1 MFHVIEGKKLYVVD
15 LVEEPAR
22 PIQSGGDPQLLPYA
36 IALEHALTDGMV
48 KVPGKY
54 GIEINLDNDTYMIHQ
69 ILE

>member
-1 MFHVIEGKKLYVVD
+1 MFHVIDGKKLYVVD

-22 PIQSGGDPQLLPYA
+22 PIQSGGDPVLLPYA
-36 IALEHALTDGMV
+36 IALEHALKDGIV

-54 GIEINLDNDTYMIHQ
+54 GIEINFTNDTYLIHS